1 MATITHIFKT
11 YFPDTYGG
19 LEEAIR
25 QIGKYSIYKGF
36 DVNVISISRNPQ
48 EIVLDGIR
56 CHSYK
61 RTCGI
66 STMPISYNFMRQFKK
81 IVETSDIIQLHYP
94 FPFAEIITLCQSVKK
109 PIIVTFHGEIIGR
122 NALLNCY
129 HPFVRK
135 LFDKVDVIV
144 PTSQN
149 LVTSTSILQKFE
161 SKLYIIN
168 LWLDQDRF
176 EHLSDVD
183 EEFKAQIKLYNDF
196 SLFVG
201 ALRWYK
207 GLDVLLDAAKQVK
220 GNILIVGKGPEG
232 KYLEER
238 IKKEKITNVFLLG
251 FQPDERVAYLFK
263 QCKFFVLPSQT
274 RGECF
279 GQVLL
284 EASYY
289 KKAMISTELGT
300 GTSFVN
306 KNGLTGYVVQPGDPK
321 ELANKMNKL
330 FWNEELCI
338 SLGENAYKYYN
349 SHFTENIQGEKYV
362 DLYKKLLDRSFTKKN

>member
-11 YFPDTYGG
+11 YFPNTHGG
-19 LEEAIR
+19 VEEAIR
-25 QIGKYSIYKGF
+25 QIGKYSISKGF
-36 DVNVISISRNPQ
+36 NVNVVSISNNPQ
-48 EIVLDGIR
+48 EVILDGIK
-56 CHSYK
+56 CCFYK
-61 RTCGI
+61 RTCGV
-66 STMPISYNFMRQFKK
+66 STMPMSYDLMKQFKK
-81 IVETSDIIQLHYP
+81 IIETSDIIQLHYP
-94 FPFAEIITLCQSVKK
+94 FPFTELLTLCHHVKK
-109 PIIVTFHGEIIGR
+109 PIIVTFHGEIVGR
-122 NALLNCY
+122 DILLYCY
-129 HPFVRK
+129 QPFIRK

-149 LVTSTSILQKFE
+149 LITSTPILQRFE
-161 SKLYIIN
+161 NKIRVIN

-176 EHLSDVD
+176 KYLPDVD
-183 EEFKAQIKLYNDF
+183 EEFKVQIGSYNEF

-232 KYLEER
+232 KHLEER
-238 IKKEKITNVFLLG
+238 IRKEKIANVFLLG
-251 FQPDERVAYLFK
+251 FQSDERVAYLFK
-263 QCKFFVLPSQT
+263 QCRFFVLPSQT

-306 KNGLTGYVVQPGDPK
+306 KDGLTGYVVQPSDAI
-321 ELANKMNKL
+321 ELASRMNEL
-330 FWNEELCI
+330 FEDEELC
-338 SLGENAYKYYN
+338 SSFGENAFKYYN
-349 SHFTENIQGEKYV
+349 SHFTEDIQGRKYV
-362 DLYKKLLDRSFTKKN
+362 DLYESLLRHLFTQK